1 MAKDAEGNEIVD
13 QDGGNDLLADLLDEE
28 IAIENDDDTVDL
40 DELSALKTQVEDL
53 NKDKQGLLSA
63 TKDERRKR
71 QAATDRLNQ
80 LEGAVSAIL
89 SQRQQQGK
97 ESLSLGEAADAQSK
111 GIPVTYDD
119 EGNGWID
126 PNVMSDMLTPYQQ
139 KIQELETRLQ
149 QADATNSAVSQ
160 AEKIRQ
166 GIIGEDERFGLAS
179 GKYRAA
185 RKWVEDVVFDYAKT
199 NNIQNKIS
207 SGEAL
212 DYVFDTQLRKEF
224 KDEFKNLDL
233 VDIVT
238 AEDSQDHFR
247 RMLNNV
253 AEVTTPKD
261 ELDLTS
267 PKDKMDSRFQKVL
280 DKPSSLG
287 TQANAKAGQLTIL
300 EKVGNLNTADIMDLS
315 DDQVDALMR
324 LAGSEGI

>member
-1 MAKDAEGNEIVD
+1 MGTGDEGKND
-13 QDGGNDLLADLLDEE
+13 NDLLADLLDDE
-28 IAIENDDDTVDL
+28 IAADEGDEASN
-40 DELSALKTQVEDL
+40 DELSALKTQVDEL
-53 NKDKQGLLSA
+53 NKEKQGLLSA

-71 QAATDRLNQ
+71 QATTDRMNQ
-80 LEGAVSAIL
+80 LEGAVGAIL
-89 SQRQQQGK
+89 SQRQQQGM
-97 ESLSLGEAADAQSK
+97 ESLTEGQVADAKGQ

-119 EGNGWID
+119 DGNGWID
-126 PNVMSDMLTPYQQ
+126 PKIMSDMLTPYQT
-139 KIQELETRLQ
+139 KILELEQRLQ
-149 QADATNSAVSQ
+149 ISSDTNSAAGQ

-185 RKWVEDVVFDYAKT
+185 RKWVEDAVFDFSKE
-199 NNIQNKIS
+199 NNVTRAIN

-212 DYVFDTQLRKEF
+212 DYVFDAQLRKEF
-224 KDEFKNLDL
+224 ANEFKDLDL

-253 AEVTTPKD
+253 ATVMTPEDDTETTG
-261 ELDLTS
+261 

-280 DKPSSLG
+280 NKPSSLG
-287 TQANAKAGQLTIL
+287 NQANAKAGQLTIL

-315 DDQVDALMR
+315 DSQIEALMK
-324 LAGSEGI
+324 LAGTEGV